1 MKPTTTNHPFPLHPD
16 GQHQTLQEPAGTA
29 RLAQALAGLL
39 GFGSSAVTPFKP
51 WTVKLEKIG
60 RGNSG
65 KSVIE
70 WALTKAVVSN
80 FLPSGLQLDHP
91 DPQMVAEMLHKN
103 RNIRVRLEQ
112 DPLLPTLEPD
122 PIHYTLFEGD
132 LPRVILL
139 SHEVIGQILTETKPS
154 SPPEWQARYREYM
167 DRLSRADVL
176 WAVLPLPP
184 AQATAIEQEQF
195 DDDLKITT
203 GYLRKALE
211 LRSSQTPCAAAIVLT
226 RVDTLFDSAAQAVES
241 LTPEMLQRLLTPLIT
256 LVRMASKVSDAA
268 VIPTASFGF
277 GNAVRKPEAPRPA
290 KQGEPT
296 VPRVREDGV
305 WILRPDARVTP
316 FNLDV
321 LAVWTLLHGLIK
333 EKVVAGSETE
343 AVLGNV
349 VRLLKDDLTGING
362 CFVAIKTR
370 RNLAE

>member
-1 MKPTTTNHPFPLHPD
+1 MKQASNNHPSQLRPEVPPAA
-16 GQHQTLQEPAGTA
+16 QREPAGTS

-39 GFGSSAVTPFKP
+39 GFGPSAAAPFKP

-60 RGNSG
+60 RGNAG

-122 PIHYTLFEGD
+122 PLHYTLFEGD
-132 LPRVILL
+132 MPRVVLS

-154 SPPEWQARYREYM
+154 SPPEWQTRYREYL

-211 LRSSQTPCAAAIVLT
+211 LRSGQNPCAVAVVLT
-226 RVDTLFDSAAQAVES
+226 RLDTLFESPDQAVEG
-241 LTPEMLQRLLTPLIT
+241 LTPEMLRRLLTPLIT
-256 LVRMASKVSDAA
+256 LVGMASKVSDAA

-277 GNAVRKPEAPRPA
+277 GNAVRKPEVPRPA
-290 KQGEPT
+290 GRSEPAA
-296 VPRVREDGV
+296 PRVREDAV
-305 WILRPDARVTP
+305 WILRPDARVMP
-316 FNLDV
+316 FNLDT
-321 LAVWTLLHGLIK
+321 LAVWTLMHGLVK

-343 AVLGNV
+343 TVLGNV
-349 VRLLKDDLTGING
+349 VRLLRDDLDGING
-362 CFVAIKTR
+362 FYVPIKTR